1 MMKILHSFGYALKGI
16 FTLFKNERNAQIHL
30 ILAFITVI
38 FSIFFKIS
46 NTEWIL
52 VIISIAIVFAVE
64 AINTAIEK
72 TVDFISPEYHE
83 KAGEIKDISAAA
95 VLLVAIAVAIVGA
108 IIFLPKVLNLFLC

>member
-1 MMKILHSFGYALKGI
+1 MRIINSFKYALKGI
-16 FTLFKNERNAQIHL
+16 FNLFKSERNAQIHL
-30 ILAFITVI
+30 LLAIITI
-38 FSIFFKIS
+38 AFSIYFQIS
-46 NTEWIL
+46 NIEWIL
-52 VIISIAIVFAVE
+52 VILSIAIVFAAE

-108 IIFLPKVLNLFLC
+108 IIFLPKVLNLFLY